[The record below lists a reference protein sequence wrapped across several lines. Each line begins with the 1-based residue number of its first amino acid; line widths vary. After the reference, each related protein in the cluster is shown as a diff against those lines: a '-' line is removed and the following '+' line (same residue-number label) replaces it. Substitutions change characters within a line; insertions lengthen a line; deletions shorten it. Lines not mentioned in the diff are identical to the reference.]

1 MPTTKKDEL
10 QVGQVAL
17 SFASSQFK
25 DRRHSAIFQNENDKY
40 DNKYGPLNTFSVCNV
55 CDMAMQS

>member
-25 DRRHSAIFQNENDKY
+25 DRRHSVIF
-40 DNKYGPLNTFSVCNV
+40 
-55 CDMAMQS
+55 

>member
-25 DRRHSAIFQNENDKY
+25 DK
-40 DNKYGPLNTFSVCNV
+40 TFSNILEREW
-55 CDMAMQS
+55 QIWQ